1 MMKRIRKVKQKY
13 IDIAKERIERLLELA
28 REEFE
33 KNPER
38 SRDYIKLARKIGM
51 RYNVRLK
58 KEQKRSF
65 CKKCNQLLIPEK
77 NSKVEIDSEKKL
89 KIIKCLNCGNIYRY
103 PYKRC
108 GYIDKS
114 KSRPD

>member
-1 MMKRIRKVKQKY
+1 MKRVRNEKPKY
-13 IDIAKERIERLLELA
+13 RVDIAKERIDRLLELA
-28 REEFE
+28 KEEFN

-51 RYNVRLK
+51 RYNVSLK

-65 CKKCNQLLIPEK
+65 CKKCNQLLIPNK
-77 NSKVEIDSEKKL
+77 SSKVEIEYKKKL

-103 PYKRC
+103 PHNK
-108 GYIDKS
+108 
-114 KSRPD
+114 

>member
-1 MMKRIRKVKQKY
+1 MKRIKKKRPKY
-13 IDIAKERIERLLELA
+13 TINIVSERIERLFELA
-28 REEFE
+28 KENLN

-51 RYNVRLK
+51 KYNLRLK

-65 CKKCNQLLIPEK
+65 CKKCNQLLIQGK
-77 NSKVEIDSEKKL
+77 TSKVETYSKKKL

-103 PYKRC
+103 PYNK
-108 GYIDKS
+108 
-114 KSRPD
+114 

>member
-1 MMKRIRKVKQKY
+1 MMKRIRKVKQKHMV
-13 IDIAKERIERLLELA
+13 DIAKERIERLLELA
-28 REEFE
+28 RDEFD
-33 KNPER
+33 KKPER

-58 KEQKRSF
+58 KEQKRTF

-77 NSKVEIDSEKKL
+77 TSKVEIDSKKKL

-103 PYKRC
+103 PYN
-108 GYIDKS
+108 
-114 KSRPD
+114 

>member
-1 MMKRIRKVKQKY
+1 MRKINQKY
-13 IDIAKERIERLLELA
+13 RINIAKERIERLLKLA
-28 REEFE
+28 KDEFD

-38 SRDYIKLARKIGM
+38 SRDYVKLARKIGM

-65 CKKCNQLLIPEK
+65 CKKCNQLLISNK
-77 NSKVEIDSEKKL
+77 SSKVEIDSKKKL

-103 PYKRC
+103 QYNK
-108 GYIDKS
+108 
-114 KSRPD
+114 